1 MSEVDFLNSKRVLVV
16 GAGNTGKS
24 IIDYL
29 RNNGSSFEIYDEQ
42 IEEVDGFQVSSQLNG
57 KYDFAVISPGWRK
70 THPVI
75 ARLSESG
82 TKLISEID
90 LAWLIKEKL
99 SPNQIWVGVTGTN
112 GKTTTIQML
121 ESIISKS
128 DLKGIACGNVGFTV
142 IDAVT
147 NSEKFDV
154 LAIELSS
161 FQIEWSD
168 LPRFAAA
175 AILNISDDHI
185 DWHGSFDSYANA
197 KIKLLTQSEVAIL
210 NLSDPEIALRTS
222 ALNMRKVYYGLDVP
236 QPGELGL
243 VEEVLVDRAFV
254 SSPNS
259 AEVIAE
265 LMDIKPAV
273 PHNVSNALAAAGIA
287 RVLGISHPV
296 ITKGLQDFKLDHHRL
311 ELVKTQNGIDWVNDS
326 KATNP
331 HAASAALSSYLSVIW
346 IAGGLAKGAKM
357 VDLVHRNFSRIKVA
371 ILIGEDR
378 ELIASELKKQAPH
391 VELIYLD
398 KTGSSEEFMESIII
412 RAKEIATE
420 GDTVLLAPACAS
432 MDQFKSYSHR
442 GELFAAAVAKL
453 V

>member
-29 RNNGSSFEIYDEQ
+29 RKNNSSFEIYDEQ
-42 IEEVDGFQVSSQLNG
+42 VEEVDGIQVNSQLNG
-57 KYDFAVISPGWRK
+57 KYDLAIISPGWRK

-75 ARLSESG
+75 AQLSESG

-121 ESIISKS
+121 ESVISKS

-197 KIKLLTQSEVAIL
+197 KIKLLTQSEVAI
-210 NLSDPEIALRTS
+210 
-222 ALNMRKVYYGLDVP
+222 
-236 QPGELGL
+236 
-243 VEEVLVDRAFV
+243 
-254 SSPNS
+254 
-259 AEVIAE
+259 
-265 LMDIKPAV
+265 
-273 PHNVSNALAAAGIA
+273 
-287 RVLGISHPV
+287 
-296 ITKGLQDFKLDHHRL
+296 
-311 ELVKTQNGIDWVNDS
+311 
-326 KATNP
+326 
-331 HAASAALSSYLSVIW
+331 
-346 IAGGLAKGAKM
+346 
-357 VDLVHRNFSRIKVA
+357 
-371 ILIGEDR
+371 
-378 ELIASELKKQAPH
+378 
-391 VELIYLD
+391 
-398 KTGSSEEFMESIII
+398 
-412 RAKEIATE
+412 
-420 GDTVLLAPACAS
+420 
-432 MDQFKSYSHR
+432 
-442 GELFAAAVAKL
+442 
-453 V
+453 

>member
-1 MSEVDFLNSKRVLVV
+1 
-16 GAGNTGKS
+16 
-24 IIDYL
+24 
-29 RNNGSSFEIYDEQ
+29 
-42 IEEVDGFQVSSQLNG
+42 
-57 KYDFAVISPGWRK
+57 
-70 THPVI
+70 
-75 ARLSESG
+75 
-82 TKLISEID
+82 
-90 LAWLIKEKL
+90 
-99 SPNQIWVGVTGTN
+99 
-112 GKTTTIQML
+112 ML

-357 VDLVHRNFSRIKVA
+357 VDLVHRNLSRIKAA

-398 KTGSSEEFMESIII
+398 KTGSSEEFMDSIII